1 MNCRINLHWQDL
13 LLCLNHFWIVA
24 EVIQMA
30 AAVIQMAAAVIQMGA
45 EVIQMGAAAGIH
57 FIIRRILTKQSI

>member
-24 EVIQMA
+24 EVIQMG
-30 AAVIQMAAAVIQMGA
+30 AAVIQMGAAAGA